1 MIALCL
7 LDRVCTHQQSYMARI
22 AVLFPSFLMTTG
34 MQNVYVWFEFHK
46 NLMFDNIYLAL
57 NGSNKLP

>member
-7 LDRVCTHQQSYMARI
+7 LDRVYTHQQSYMARI

-34 MQNVYVWFEFHK
+34 MQNVYVWFVFHT